1 MPIPASI
8 IAQLRALNA
17 NHIIAAVNQEQNII
31 VDGSILPPTTYL
43 SAPLGTGA
51 YTKDQIEGFNMLT
64 PAAQTAM
71 ITALNTAISS
81 LLSAASQTQLV
92 TLAVFGPPTS
102 QFSDT
107 ALLIEQ
113 NTVQTFQ
120 QDNTYTFRPPNAID
134 AQISS
139 GVYIT
144 RNNNGGNTAITGI
157 QNLDVLSEVVSEAA
171 IASGAL
177 PVAATVLVLQQPN

>member
-17 NHIIAAVNQEQNII
+17 NHIIAAVNQEQNIM

-71 ITALNTAISS
+71 VTALNTAISS
-81 LLSAASQTQLV
+81 LLSAASQTQLMN
-92 TLAVFGPPTS
+92 LAAFGPPTS
-102 QFSDT
+102 QFADT

-113 NTVQTFQ
+113 NTTQVV
-120 QDNTYTFRPPNAID
+120 DNSYTFRPTGAID
-134 AQISS
+134 TQVAA
-139 GVYIT
+139 GVFIN

-157 QNLDVLSEVVSEAA
+157 QNQDILSEVVTEAA
-171 IASGAL
+171 LGSGTFT
-177 PVAATVLVLQQPN
+177 VAAAVLAAQQPN

>member
-1 MPIPASI
+1 
-8 IAQLRALNA
+8 
-17 NHIIAAVNQEQNII
+17 
-31 VDGSILPPTTYL
+31 
-43 SAPLGTGA
+43 
-51 YTKDQIEGFNMLT
+51 
-64 PAAQTAM
+64 
-71 ITALNTAISS
+71 

-134 AQISS
+134 AQIPS

-157 QNLDVLSEVVSEAA
+157 QNPDVLSEVISEAA

-177 PVAATVLVLQQPN
+177 PVAAAVLVLQQPN